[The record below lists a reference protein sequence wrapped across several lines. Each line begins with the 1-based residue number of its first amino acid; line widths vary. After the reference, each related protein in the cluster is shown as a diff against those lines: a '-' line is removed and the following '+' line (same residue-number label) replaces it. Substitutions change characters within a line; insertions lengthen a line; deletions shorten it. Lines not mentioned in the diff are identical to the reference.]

1 MPTQVIWGKLN
12 FNVAGNI
19 IRGVDGF
26 KASISIKEKDSESKK
41 KFTELEEVSFSV
53 KTSLETGGNP
63 IKDYNYLK
71 TYIKYPKKGYALQIN
86 EGSGFETW
94 KGLKFLLEKV
104 DLSDTKMDSRGR
116 IHAGTINLTFREK
129 NKKLN
134 KKKVKKFRQ
143 QSELTGTW

>member
-12 FNVAGNI
+12 FNVNGSV
-19 IRGVDGF
+19 IRGVSGF
-26 KASISIKEKDSESKK
+26 KASISIKEKDSKCKK
-41 KFTELEEVSFSV
+41 KFTEQEEVSFSI
-53 KTSLETGGNP
+53 KTSLEAGGNP

-94 KGLKFLLEKV
+94 KGLKFVMEKV
-104 DLSDTKMDSRGR
+104 DLSETRMDAKGR
-116 IHAGTINLTFREK
+116 IHAGTINLTFKEA

-134 KKKVKKFRQ
+134 KKKVKKFRR
-143 QSELTGTW
+143 QSELQGTW